1 MLLQKSQQ
9 KSPLSLGLRTS
20 SATCTLLKPPSMI
33 GKPRKHL
40 VVRSDSSSG
49 EIPSKPSEETSNPST
64 PEGGKTPGKTP
75 EVVQPTEAKEPPS
88 SSPQQENEDFFASD
102 ELVKELKT
110 DFGKRGEVFFFA
122 QAAAMVL
129 IVFCPFQLQ
138 GLLDL
143 FATLM
148 LTTGL
153 VFIAYG
159 LLSLGR
165 NLSPMP
171 QPRQKHTLV
180 TTGMYSYV
188 RHPMY
193 AGLLLTAFGL
203 AAVTRNETR
212 LALAL
217 GLWFIL
223 EKKTAKE
230 EDFLCQRYPEEYEQY
245 KSQVKKFVPFLY

>member
-1 MLLQKSQQ
+1 M
-9 KSPLSLGLRTS
+9 R
-20 SATCTLLKPPSMI
+20 SA
-33 GKPRKHL
+33 
-40 VVRSDSSSG
+40 SSG
-49 EIPSKPSEETSNPST
+49 EPGT
-64 PEGGKTPGKTP
+64 PPQEAGKTP

-88 SSPQQENEDFFASD
+88 SSSQQENEDFFASD
-102 ELVKELKT
+102 ELVQELKQ

-230 EDFLCQRYPEEYEQY
+230 EEFLCQRYPEEYEQY
-245 KSQVKKFVPFLY
+245 KSQVKKFVPFIY